1 MMSEIQYKDVA
12 GRDIA
17 VGDIVAVIHNKELT
31 FARVTRLGSSGS
43 KYEGQRPTVYGKRVF
58 RKSKQVAIKEK
69 WGVTMKQQQVWV
81 TDGVQAPLKEHQ
93 TQMLVVETDQVPPE
107 ALQELYK

>member
-1 MMSEIQYKDVA
+1 MSEIQYKDVA

-17 VGDIVAVIHNKELT
+17 VGDVVAVIQNKELT
-31 FARVTRLGSSGS
+31 FARVTRLGTSGS

-58 RKSKQVAIKEK
+58 RKTKQVTVREK
-69 WGVTMKQQQVWV
+69 WGVKLEQQVVWV
-81 TDGVQAPLKEHQ
+81 TDGTQAPLKDHS

>member
-1 MMSEIQYKDVA
+1 MSEIQYKDVA

-17 VGDIVAVIHNKELT
+17 VGDIVAVIQNKELT
-31 FARVTRLGSSGS
+31 FARITRLGTSGS

-58 RKSKQVAIKEK
+58 RKTRTEAVKEK
-69 WGVTMKQQQVWV
+69 WGVKMVTVARWA
-81 TDGVQAPLKEHQ
+81 TDGLQTPLKDHS
-93 TQMLVVETDQVPPE
+93 TQMLVVEADQVPPE